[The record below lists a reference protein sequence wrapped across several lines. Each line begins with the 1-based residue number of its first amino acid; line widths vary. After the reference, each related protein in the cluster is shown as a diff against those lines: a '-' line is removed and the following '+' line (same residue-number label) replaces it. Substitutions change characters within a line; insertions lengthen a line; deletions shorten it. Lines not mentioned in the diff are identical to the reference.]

1 VQQNGTRF
9 SPLPE
14 RLSWVLL
21 KKLSLETWNNDLNY
35 PGPCIVK
42 YVEKLFAWEPSKMTE
57 LNRRNF
63 MKVAGAASAGTI
75 LAGNLEALAAVQSQ
89 SGNPVAANDNIQI
102 ALIGAGGQGMGDTKI
117 AVQVPGVKLVAVA
130 DCYNGRLER
139 AKELWGADIQT
150 TRDYA
155 EILAR
160 KDIDAVIIGTPDH
173 WHKQAAVD
181 AMKAGKDVY
190 CEKPMIHLYSD
201 GPEMIETARSTK
213 RILQV
218 GSQRV
223 SSVIYARAKELLAS
237 GAIGQLNM
245 VTARWD
251 RNSAM
256 GAWDYTVPPDASTET
271 CDWPRFLGT
280 ASKIP
285 FNPEHF
291 FQWRKWK
298 AYGSGVAGDLFVH
311 LFSGTHF
318 ITGSNGPTRGMAT
331 GAIRFWKDGRDADDV
346 MLGLFDY
353 PQGFNLSLRVNF
365 VDGGEESE
373 GFLFTGSEG
382 TMEIAGNSVS
392 VTRVPRYKAP
402 GYTVDTFPEAMQKEI
417 IADYHKKYPREAG
430 TQDSMAGTEK
440 FVAPQGYSDSFD
452 HFVNFFA
459 SVRTRKQPV
468 EDAVFGFRAA
478 GAALL
483 SNLSVEKGT
492 VVHWD
497 PDAMKLG

>member
-1 VQQNGTRF
+1 VR
-9 SPLPE
+9 
-14 RLSWVLL
+14 
-21 KKLSLETWNNDLNY
+21 
-35 PGPCIVK
+35 
-42 YVEKLFAWEPSKMTE
+42 E

-63 MKVAGAASAGTI
+63 LRVASAASAGS
-75 LAGNLEALAAVQSQ
+75 LLGPNLHALAATSSELLQSEAAK
-89 SGNPVAANDNIQI
+89 PVAANDHIQI
-102 ALIGAGGQGMGDTKI
+102 ALIGAGGQGQFDTKV
-117 AVQVPGVKLVAVA
+117 AVEVPGVKCVAVA
-130 DCYNGRLER
+130 DCYNGRLEH
-139 AKELWGADIQT
+139 AKEIWGPDTFT
-150 TRDYA
+150 TRDYN

-173 WHKQAAVD
+173 WHKQASVD

-201 GPEMIETARSTK
+201 GPEMIETSRATG

-223 SSVIYARAKELLAS
+223 SSVIYAKAKELLAA

-251 RNSAM
+251 RNSSI
-256 GAWDYTVPPDASTET
+256 GAWNYTVAPDASPET

-280 ASKIP
+280 APKVD
-285 FNPEHF
+285 FNAEQF

-298 AYGSGVAGDLFVH
+298 AYGTGVAGDLFVH

-318 ITGSNGPTRGMAT
+318 ITGSHGPTRGMAT
-331 GAIRFWKDGRDADDV
+331 GGLRFWKDGRDVPDV

-353 PQGFNLSLRVNF
+353 REGFNLSLRVNF

-373 GFLFTGSEG
+373 GLIFTGSEG
-382 TMEIAGNSVS
+382 TMEIGGNSVS
-392 VTRVPRYKAP
+392 VNRVPREKDP
-402 GYTVDTFPEAMQKEI
+402 GLMIGTFPEAMQKSILE
-417 IADYHKKYPREAG
+417 DYKAKYPPAHPEGPPPAG
-430 TQDSMAGTEK
+430 FEKYVAAPGYLDS
-440 FVAPQGYSDSFD
+440 YD
-452 HFVNFFA
+452 HFANFFA
-459 SVRTRKQPV
+459 SVRSRKPVV

-483 SNLSVEKGT
+483 SNLSIEKGA
-492 VVHWD
+492 VAHWD
-497 PDAMKLG
+497 PDAMKLV

>member
-1 VQQNGTRF
+1 VGQT
-9 SPLPE
+9 
-14 RLSWVLL
+14 
-21 KKLSLETWNNDLNY
+21 
-35 PGPCIVK
+35 
-42 YVEKLFAWEPSKMTE
+42 EPAK
-57 LNRRNF
+57 
-63 MKVAGAASAGTI
+63 
-75 LAGNLEALAAVQSQ
+75 
-89 SGNPVAANDNIQI
+89 PVSANDHIQI
-102 ALIGAGGQGMGDTKI
+102 ALIGAGGQGQFDTKI
-117 AVQVPGVKLVAVA
+117 AVQVPGVKCVAVA
-130 DCYNGRLER
+130 DCYDGRLEHS
-139 AKELWGADIQT
+139 KELWGPDTFT
-150 TRDYA
+150 TRDYN

-201 GPEMIETARSTK
+201 GPEMIETSRKTG

-223 SSVIYARAKELLAS
+223 SSVIYLKAKELLAS
-237 GAIGQLNM
+237 GAIGELNM

-251 RNSAM
+251 RNSSM
-256 GAWDYTVPPDASTET
+256 GAWNYTVPPDASTET
-271 CDWPRFLGT
+271 CDWPRFEGT
-280 ASKIP
+280 APKIA
-285 FNPEHF
+285 FNPKHF

-331 GAIRFWKDGRDADDV
+331 GSIRYWKDGRDADDV

-353 PQGFNLSLRVNF
+353 KEGFNLSLRVNF

-382 TMEIAGNSVS
+382 TMEIGGNSVS
-392 VTRVPRYKAP
+392 VNRVPREKEP
-402 GYTVDTFPEAMQKEI
+402 GLTVESFPQAMQKAI
-417 IADYHKKYPREAG
+417 LDDYLKKYPITHPTGAPPAG
-430 TQDSMAGTEK
+430 FEK
-440 FVAPQGYSDSFD
+440 YVAPDGYLDSYD
-452 HFVNFFA
+452 HFANFFA
-459 SVRTRKQPV
+459 SVRSRKPVV

-483 SNLSVEKGT
+483 SNLSIERGAVAR
-492 VVHWD
+492 WD
-497 PDAMKLG
+497 PDAMKLV

>member
-1 VQQNGTRF
+1 MQ
-9 SPLPE
+9 
-14 RLSWVLL
+14 
-21 KKLSLETWNNDLNY
+21 
-35 PGPCIVK
+35 
-42 YVEKLFAWEPSKMTE
+42 E

-63 MKVAGAASAGTI
+63 LRAAGAASAGT
-75 LAGNLEALAAVQSQ
+75 LLGAKTYALAAAQTE
-89 SGNPVAANDNIQI
+89 PAKAVAANDHIQI
-102 ALIGAGGQGMGDTKI
+102 ALIGAGGQGQGDTKT

-130 DCYNGRLER
+130 DCYNGRLEHS
-139 AKELWGADIQT
+139 KELWGSDIFT
-150 TRDYA
+150 TRDYN

-160 KDIDAVIIGTPDH
+160 KEIDAVIIGTPDH
-173 WHKQAAVD
+173 WHKQASVD

-190 CEKPMIHLYSD
+190 CEKPMIHLYAD
-201 GPEMIETARSTK
+201 GPAMIETARATG
-213 RILQV
+213 RVLQV

-223 SSVIYARAKELLAS
+223 SSVIYLKAKELLAS

-251 RNSAM
+251 RNSSM
-256 GAWDYTVPPDASTET
+256 GAWNYTVPLDASTET

-280 ASKIP
+280 AAKIP
-285 FNPEHF
+285 FNAEHF

-331 GAIRFWKDGRDADDV
+331 GALRVWKDGRDVPDV

-353 PQGFNLSLRVNF
+353 REGFNLSLRVNF

-373 GFLFTGSEG
+373 GLIFTGSEG
-382 TMEIAGNSVS
+382 TMEIGGNSVS
-392 VTRVPRYKAP
+392 VTRVPRQKEP
-402 GYTVDTFPEAMQKEI
+402 GYMIGSFTEAMQKLILE
-417 IADYHKKYPREAG
+417 DYRKKYPHTQSG
-430 TQDSMAGTEK
+430 TDSLAGTEK
-440 FVAPQGYSDSFD
+440 YAAPAGYSDSFD
-452 HFVNFFA
+452 HFTNFFA
-459 SVRTRKQPV
+459 AIRSRKPVV

-483 SNLSVEKGT
+483 SNLSIERGA
-492 VVHWD
+492 VVRWD
-497 PDAMKLG
+497 PDAMKLV